1 MRDGLKTGQWAED
14 KWLRRDRAY
23 VEAEESGSTLQRTD
37 ESGYSL
43 AGADLFGSLPLEQL
57 QAFEAR
63 CRWLAFDAGETIIE
77 RDDVRPDVY
86 FVVEGT
92 VRVVNYLAD
101 GREVVLADVS
111 AGGFFG
117 ELSGIDCL
125 GRTAFVVAREDTVAA
140 VLGSDEFLELLHD
153 CPEAALKLIQH
164 LTSVIRSA
172 NERVSALVDLSP
184 HQRIYAELVRLANP
198 SAAGDGSWMIDPL
211 PMHSEISGWAGTNNE
226 VVSLAVGTLIREGVA
241 RRRDKSLIIHDF
253 PRLKMLTGV

>member
-1 MRDGLKTGQWAED
+1 LE
-14 KWLRRDRAY
+14 RDRTY
-23 VEAEESGSTLQRTD
+23 VEAEGSRSTLQPTD
-37 ESGYSL
+37 ESGYGL
-43 AGADLFGSLPLEQL
+43 AGAELFGSLPPEQL

-63 CRWLAFDAGETIIE
+63 CRWHTFDAGQTIIE
-77 RDDVRPDVY
+77 RDENRSEVY

-92 VRVVNYLAD
+92 ARVVNYLAD
-101 GREVVLADVS
+101 GREVVLADVG
-111 AGGFFG
+111 AGSFFG

-125 GRTAFVVAREDTVAA
+125 GRSAFVVAREQTVAA
-140 VLGSDEFLELLHD
+140 VLGSDDFMDLLRD
-153 CPEAALKLIQH
+153 CPDAALKLIHH

-198 SAAGDGSWMIDPL
+198 SAVGDGSWTIDPL
-211 PMHSEISGWAGTNNE
+211 PMHSEISGWAGTNSE

-253 PRLKMLTGV
+253 PRLKMLTGI